1 MNRKTIVAA
10 LLFGLIIGCSSMKIV
25 NPMKAFD
32 EANRGYRQAVSW
44 SEYIVAATFVKND
57 DEEKLEAQI
66 EHLNNFRVTAYES
79 RAMTVVEDDVRVRQI
94 VKISYFKKDDLVV
107 KSIADDQL
115 WEYDSEK
122 RTWVLLTG
130 LPKLK

>member
-1 MNRKTIVAA
+1 
-10 LLFGLIIGCSSMKIV
+10 
-25 NPMKAFD
+25 MKAFD

-44 SEYIVAATFVKND
+44 SEYIVAATFLKNE
-57 DEEKLEAQI
+57 DEEKLDAQI
-66 EHLNNFRVTAYES
+66 EHLNKFRVTAYES
-79 RAMTVVEDDVRVRQI
+79 RAVTVVEDDVRVRQV

-122 RTWVLLTG
+122 RTWLLLTG
-130 LPKLK
+130 LPKLE